1 MEAASG
7 EGEGLEKGSGGATST
22 DMASRE
28 GRRSKEPMERS
39 ALFRR
44 QAFFSC
50 GFRQVAHCMHRLGRL
65 VPDELGRPL
74 PACTGHRDVMHAMR
88 Q

>member
-7 EGEGLEKGSGGATST
+7 EGEGLEEGSGGATST
-22 DMASRE
+22 VMASRE
-28 GRRSKEPMERS
+28 GRRSREPMERS
-39 ALFRR
+39 ALLRR

-65 VPDELGRPL
+65 PPDELGLPL
-74 PACTGHRDVMHAMR
+74 PACT
-88 Q
+88 